1 MRKLEGDVH
10 TLLGE
15 FYPDHK
21 RELLIFVLNNCEFLA
36 AAPL

>member
-10 TLLGE
+10 TLFGE